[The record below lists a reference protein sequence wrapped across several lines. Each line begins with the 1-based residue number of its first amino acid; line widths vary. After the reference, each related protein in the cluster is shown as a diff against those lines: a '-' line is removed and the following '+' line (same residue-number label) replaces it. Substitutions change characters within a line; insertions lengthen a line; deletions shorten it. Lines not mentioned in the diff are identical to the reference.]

1 MRYRRFVILG
11 IKIDGNQVLTPTGRV
26 LGQLAGAHA
35 EMGEPTRHRRVAG
48 PLVATAMTAPVLGP
62 LALLG
67 MASKKSKSAAFVT
80 FTDGTVHHKALD
92 GNSAI
97 RGAQREVVEF
107 NAAAAAAAGAT
118 AGLREGAAETP
129 VRLAC
134 GHVTFI
140 TDPKI
145 VSWLDAEGEKAYYCR
160 TCQTDQTII
169 ATGPDAL
176 RSSGS

>member
-1 MRYRRFVILG
+1 VRYRYFVTLG
-11 IKIDGNQVLTPTGRV
+11 IKIDGGQVLTLSGRL
-26 LGQLAGAHA
+26 LGPLAEARA
-35 EMGEPTRHRRVAG
+35 EMGEPTRHHRVAG
-48 PLVATAMTAPVLGP
+48 PLVATAVTAPMLGP

-80 FTDGTVHHKALD
+80 FANGAVHDKALA

-97 RGAQREVVEF
+97 RNAQREVVQF
-107 NAAAAAAAGAT
+107 NAAAAAAPPANQSQQ
-118 AGLREGAAETP
+118 ESVETP

-134 GHVTFI
+134 GHVAFI

-145 VSWLDAEGEKAYYCR
+145 VRWLDAEGEKAYYCR
-160 TCQTDQTII
+160 TCQGDQDIT

-176 RSSGS
+176 RPPEA

>member
-1 MRYRRFVILG
+1 VRYRYFVTLG
-11 IKIDGNQVLTPTGRV
+11 IKTDGNQVLTATGRV

-35 EMGEPTRHRRVAG
+35 EMGEPTRHHRVAG
-48 PLVATAMTAPVLGP
+48 PLAATAVTAPVLGP

-80 FTDGTVHHKALD
+80 FADGTVHHKSLN

-97 RGAQREVVEF
+97 RNAQREVVQF
-107 NAAAAAAAGAT
+107 NAAAVAT
-118 AGLREGAAETP
+118 PPGRPRQEAAETP

-134 GHVTFI
+134 GHVTFV

-145 VSWLDAEGEKAYYCR
+145 VSWLDVEGEKAYYCR
-160 TCQTDQTII
+160 TCQADQAIV

-176 RSSGS
+176 RSPGS